1 MKRIQLFEFEDLA
14 WFPNGLRIC
23 LTRYIV
29 AFHKILGTR
38 KPLAALLARALPKAS
53 HPRIVDLCS
62 GAGGPMLDVA
72 EELRDEHGFPELELT
87 LSDLYPN
94 QKAAAEIAADS
105 NPLNT
110 YRITPVNAT
119 EVDPALKGVRTMV
132 CSMHHMPPEVARDI
146 LSDAQEQKQPICIYE
161 ISDNSPPKFLWWIA
175 IPIGFLM
182 VFFITPFVRP
192 MSWQQL
198 VFTYLI
204 PILPFFIAWDGA
216 VSNVRTYTLGD
227 MEELLAPI
235 RKPGYTWE
243 MGAIKGKGGK
253 KLYLLGLPE

>member
-1 MKRIQLFEFEDLA
+1 MKRIQLFEFEDFS

-29 AFHKILGTR
+29 AFHKLLGTR
-38 KPLAALLARALPKAS
+38 KPLAALLARALPKSSS
-53 HPRIVDLCS
+53 HRIIDLCS

-72 EELRDEHGFPELELT
+72 EELRTEHGYQDLELT

-94 QKAAAEIAADS
+94 EKAAAEIAAAG
-105 NPLNT
+105 NPLNS
-110 YRITPVNAT
+110 YRTTSVNASD
-119 EVDPALKGVRTMV
+119 VDPGLQGVRTMV

-146 LSDAQEQKQPICIYE
+146 LQDAQDQKQPICIYE
-161 ISDNSPPKFLWWIA
+161 ISDNSPPKFLWPIA
-175 IPIGFLM
+175 LPIGFLM
-182 VFFITPFVRP
+182 VFFITPLVRP

-204 PILPFFIAWDGA
+204 PVLPFFIAWDGA
-216 VSNVRTYTLGD
+216 VSNVRTYTLSD

-235 RKPGYTWE
+235 RKDGYQWE

-253 KLYLLGLPE
+253 KLFLLGLPD